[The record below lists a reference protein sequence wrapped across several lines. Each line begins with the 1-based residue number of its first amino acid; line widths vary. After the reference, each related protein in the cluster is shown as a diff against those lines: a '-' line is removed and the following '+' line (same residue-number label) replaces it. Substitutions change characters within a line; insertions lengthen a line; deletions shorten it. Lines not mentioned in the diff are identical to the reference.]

1 MLASLRLWYGSNIA
15 TGLLTGTV
23 YNLKLEGGA
32 EDPSRSVAGYVSSPK
47 DWVQFTWQLY
57 TPTCNRQI
65 CHCSDIIDMQL
76 YMFRYNGKINNSYT
90 TGKYYFELLKV
101 TEQSGRYFLLGLFG
115 VALEELLLLH
125 ICYM

>member
-23 YNLKLEGGA
+23 YNLKLKGGV
-32 EDPSRSVAGYVSSPK
+32 E
-47 DWVQFTWQLY
+47 DWVQFTWQVY

-76 YMFRYNGKINNSYT
+76 YMFRYNGQINNSYT
-90 TGKYYFELLKV
+90 TGKYYFELLNV
-101 TEQSGRYFLLGLFG
+101 TEQSGRSFLLGLFG